1 MGQQP
6 SKPTNTPSKAQAQF
20 DEKRT
25 AIRSS
30 AQLPS
35 EDKLAAYSRSSEGS
49 AGLALDKLEAW
60 QHEFDNVS
68 LKRLSI
74 LGRRNS

>member
-6 SKPTNTPSKAQAQF
+6 SKPTITPVQAQVQF

-25 AIRSS
+25 AIQS
-30 AQLPS
+30 AAQSPS
-35 EDKLAAYSRSSEGS
+35 EDRLAAYSRSSEGS

-60 QHEFDNVS
+60 QQEFDNVS
-68 LKRLSI
+68 TDRL
-74 LGRRNS
+74 GACRRRNS